1 MWECVNEKMAKLPL
15 MDEELL
21 SRELGVL
28 LSHVKQIGKPL
39 YGAPA
44 LPRWSERVSSVW
56 HVESR
61 IPSDTGTELCAIEA
75 KIDALAADLLASLP
89 PPRCEIEKSPCEL
102 AVISAQI
109 REVQTLLEAQSL
121 ACAQGTEDPTGINNS
136 PRAVATARLHA
147 LGARVRS
154 RSPPSARKA
163 STTQIDLLSRSEVRV
178 GPTWTLGCP
187 KRGTR
192 FTDVAAQLARST
204 QRSSGS
210 LRVRKASRQ
219 RWRAEREA
227 QIASLTQ
234 PEQIE

>member
-1 MWECVNEKMAKLPL
+1 M
-15 MDEELL
+15 
-21 SRELGVL
+21 SRELGVI
-28 LSHVKQIGKPL
+28 LSHVKQIGEP
-39 YGAPA
+39 APA
-44 LPRWSERVSSVW
+44 LPRWSERVPSVW

-89 PPRCEIEKSPCEL
+89 RPSPPRCEIEKSPCEL

-163 STTQIDLLSRSEVRV
+163 STTQMDLLSRSEVRV

-234 PEQIE
+234 PVQIE

>member
-1 MWECVNEKMAKLPL
+1 MWLFHEVFSHFVTAKKNGRLTSL
-15 MDEELL
+15 RM
-21 SRELGVL
+21 SRELV
-28 LSHVKQIGKPL
+28 SNVA
-39 YGAPA
+39 GAWSNTPT

-163 STTQIDLLSRSEVRV
+163 STTQMDLLSRSEVRV

-234 PEQIE
+234 LEHIE